1 MSKSAFVRLS
11 LLCAVVIVGLD
22 ASLSATHAWGG
33 YHWAR
38 TGNPFNLQGGSN
50 LTTAAWRTALGS
62 ENAAGSAISDWNLA
76 SGVLDLTLV
85 AGRAKGNCK
94 PTVGRIEVCNGT
106 YGNNGWLG
114 IAQIW
119 ITGGVH
125 ITQATTKLNDT
136 YFNTPT
142 YNTAAWRQLVTCQEV
157 GHNFGLGHQ
166 DENFYNLNKNTCM
179 DYTND
184 PESNQHP
191 NAHDYEQLNLIYLF
205 HTDSFSTAAAAKLPN
220 GVPPAMGQLDFD
232 GRSQWGQVKKESRRE
247 SEFELDFGGGNLLVT
262 HVFWADPENDAH
274 AH

>member
-1 MSKSAFVRLS
+1 MSKSAFVRV
-11 LLCAVVIVGLD
+11 CAAVAIVAVGMAGSVN
-22 ASLSATHAWGG
+22 ASHAWGN

-38 TGNPFNLQGGSN
+38 TSNPLTLQVGSN
-50 LTTAAWRTALGS
+50 LTTAAWRTVLGS
-62 ENAAGSAISDWNLA
+62 EDATFSAIADWNL
-76 SGVLDLTLV
+76 SSVINLTLV

-94 PTVGRIEVCNGT
+94 PTVGRIEVCNGN

-119 ITGGVH
+119 ITDGVH
-125 ITQATTKLNDT
+125 ITQGTTKLNDT

-142 YNTAAWRQLVTCQEV
+142 YNTPAWRQLVMCQEV

-166 DENFYNLNKNTCM
+166 DENFDNSNLDTCM
-179 DYTND
+179 DYTSD
-184 PESNQHP
+184 PTSNQHP
-191 NAHDYEQLNLIYLF
+191 NAHDYWQLEQIYLN
-205 HTDSFSTAAAAKLPN
+205 HTDSYTTAAAAKLPN

-232 GRSQWGQVKKESRRE
+232 GRSQWGRAVKESRRE
-247 SEFELDFGGGNLLVT
+247 SEYELDFGGGNLLVT

>member
-1 MSKSAFVRLS
+1 MLKFTFARLAALSTIVVLCVTASVSANHS
-11 LLCAVVIVGLD
+11 
-22 ASLSATHAWGG
+22 WGG

-38 TGNPFNLQGGSN
+38 TENPVNLQIGSN

-62 ENAAGSAISDWNLA
+62 ENAPSTAIFDWGL
-76 SGVLDLTLV
+76 SGVLDLRLV

-94 PTVGRIEVCNGT
+94 PTVGRIEVCNGS

-142 YNTAAWRQLVTCQEV
+142 YNTPAWRQLVVCQEV
-157 GHNFGLGHQ
+157 GHNFGIGHQ
-166 DENFYNLNKNTCM
+166 DENFDNANLNTCM
-179 DYTND
+179 DYTSN
-184 PESNQHP
+184 PASNQHP
-191 NAHDYEQLNLIYLF
+191 NGHDYDQLDQIYLS
-205 HTDSFSTAAAAKLPN
+205 HTDGYSTAAAAKLPN

-232 GRSQWGQVKKESRRE
+232 GRAQWGQVKKESRRE

-262 HVFWADPENDAH
+262 HVFWADPQADAH
-274 AH
+274 QP